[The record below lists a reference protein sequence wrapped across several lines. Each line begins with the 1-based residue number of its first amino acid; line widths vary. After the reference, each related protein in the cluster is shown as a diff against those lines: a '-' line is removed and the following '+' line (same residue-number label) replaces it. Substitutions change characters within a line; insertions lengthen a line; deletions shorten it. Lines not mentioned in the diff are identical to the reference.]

1 MGKQVTYCESCGHR
15 LLGDAFIHDG
25 RTFCQACRPTSTVP
39 VVTAPA
45 RRLSSGRLPRVPAR
59 RTKESTRIRRKRS
72 LLGPAIGVA
81 AAAALAVG
89 IAVASS
95 GSPEPVR
102 ETPVPATFAAPPV
115 PRPEPKQ
122 DPGPPLDE
130 ILARVRE
137 IRESDLMFERR
148 DEVLKLLLQAS
159 GRGEADWLAAEY
171 ETKFEDAAARLA
183 DFARSEALRLA
194 GKQKYAEAISS
205 LDGYPAS
212 FRASRSADSLA
223 TLRKDLERRRAQPA
237 GTDRAPARTPPG
249 TSPILPLIAGRKRP
263 S

>member
-1 MGKQVTYCESCGHR
+1 MGKEVTYCESCGHR
-15 LLGDAFIHDG
+15 LMGDAFIHDG
-25 RTFCQACRPTSTVP
+25 RTFCDACRPTSTVP

-45 RRLSSGRLPRVPAR
+45 RRPSSGRLPRVPAR
-59 RTKESTRIRRKRS
+59 RTKESTRIRRKRNF
-72 LLGPAIGVA
+72 LVPAIGVA

-102 ETPVPATFAAPPV
+102 PKAEPAPVAAPPV
-115 PRPEPKQ
+115 PKAEPKQ
-122 DPGPPLDE
+122 EAGPSPDE
-130 ILARVRE
+130 ILARVRG

-148 DEVLKLLLQAS
+148 DEVLKLLRRAA
-159 GRGEADWLAAEY
+159 GHGEADRLAAEY
-171 ETKFEDAAARLA
+171 EAKFEDAAARLA

-205 LDGYPAS
+205 LDGYPAA
-212 FRASRSADSLA
+212 FRTSRSSESLG
-223 TLRKDLERRRAQPA
+223 TLRRDLERRRAQPA

-249 TSPILPLIAGRKRP
+249 TSPILPLIAGRKR
-263 S
+263 SS